1 MLHNLAILHRTFD
14 KPCQDVQS
22 AIVTQLR
29 AWQGDNCPNQQ
40 SSCAERGLPTN
51 CIECSG
57 MPCGQ
62 RCLYNVSF
70 AYCFVVLFG

>member
-1 MLHNLAILHRTFD
+1 MLFAIFHRTFD
-14 KPCQDVQS
+14 KPCEDVQS
-22 AIVTQLR
+22 TIVGQLR

-40 SSCAERGLPTN
+40 SSCEQRGLPTN

-70 AYCFVVLFG
+70 T